1 MKKFS
6 FVVAFFATLTTLA
19 FSGVALAGVP
29 FNNLEGV
36 GGVAFNPLAYLAGAA
51 PEGAG
56 TTALFSK
63 AQFGVWHVNLNDS
76 DVDWTTIGL
85 AGNFSKRV
93 ELSYGYESVAV
104 AVAPENIHK
113 NNVGAKLLLLDENA
127 FGSKVVPAVAIGAI
141 YKHTTLDGS
150 DDNSG
155 VDYYL
160 VASKLITQ
168 LPRPLLISAG
178 ALSTQ
183 GRVTGIL
190 GFDDDRKIT
199 GFANIDL
206 LPLDNLAIGFEYKQ
220 GAEFDT
226 FKNADYWNAHIG
238 WLVNKNLSLIAAYA
252 DAGDRFAS
260 DKVGLGGGTVVSAQY
275 QF

>member
-6 FVVAFFATLTTLA
+6 FVVALVATLTTLA

-36 GGVAFNPLAYLAGAA
+36 GGVAFNPLAYLAGAP
-51 PEGAG
+51 PEGGA
-56 TTALFSK
+56 ASPLFSK

-76 DVDWTTIGL
+76 DVDWTAIGL
-85 AGNFSKRV
+85 AGNINKRI

-104 AVAPENIHK
+104 AGLPENIHK
-113 NNVGAKLLLLDENA
+113 NNIGAKVLILDENA
-127 FGSKVVPAVAIGAI
+127 FGSKAIPAVAVGAI

-168 LPRPLLISAG
+168 LPRPLLLSG
-178 ALSTQ
+178 GLLSTQ

-190 GFDDDRKIT
+190 GFDDERKIT

-206 LPLDNLAIGFEYKQ
+206 LPLDNLAVGFEYKQ
-220 GAEFDT
+220 GAEFDG

-252 DAGDRFAS
+252 DAGDRHAT
-260 DKVGLGGGTVVSAQY
+260 DNVGLGGGTVVSAQY

>member
-6 FVVAFFATLTTLA
+6 FVVALVATITTLA
-19 FSGVALAGVP
+19 FSSVALAGVP

-36 GGVAFNPLAYLAGAA
+36 GGIAFNPLAYPAGVA
-51 PEGAG
+51 PEGAEK
-56 TTALFSK
+56 APLFSK

-76 DVDWTTIGL
+76 DIDWTAIGL
-85 AGNFSKRV
+85 AGNIAKRV
-93 ELSYGYESVAV
+93 ELSYGYESVAI
-104 AVAPENIHK
+104 AGAPENTHK
-113 NNVGAKLLLLDENA
+113 NNVGAKLVILDENS
-127 FGSKVVPAVAIGAI
+127 FGSKVIPAVAIGAI
-141 YKHTTLDGS
+141 YKHTTLDGAH
-150 DDNSG
+150 DNSG
-155 VDYYL
+155 VDYYV

-168 LPRPLLISAG
+168 LPRPLLISGG

-183 GRVTGIL
+183 GLVTGIL
-190 GFDDDRKIT
+190 GFDEDRKIT

-206 LPLDNLAIGFEYKQ
+206 LPLDNVAIGFEYKQ

-252 DAGDRFAS
+252 DAGDRFAT